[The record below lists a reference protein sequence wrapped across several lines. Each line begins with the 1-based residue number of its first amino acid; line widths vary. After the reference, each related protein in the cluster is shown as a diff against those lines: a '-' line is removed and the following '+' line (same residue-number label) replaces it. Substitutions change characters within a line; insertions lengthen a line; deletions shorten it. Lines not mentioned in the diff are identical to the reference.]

1 MSTTPIITFKAGL
14 CDVDT
19 SVSPP
24 KVKPKAGPGYIYL
37 YSGEDELI
45 HFCWRPRSV
54 PSNRPTLDLV
64 MVPTDAH
71 FTPYVKTANPISST
85 SPPINGRIYVLK
97 FSSSSQRHFFWL
109 QSKSQSSRG
118 DADYWSTRDRRLGEI
133 VDELLQGEEVDV
145 PSAIASARDPDPDD
159 DESMEDAEGTGYP
172 GSHHQGGSGGAG
184 PGATGGD
191 IRDEGEEA
199 REGGAD
205 GARATA
211 NDASQI
217 VQNFL
222 DSLKDG
228 QNGGAQLQ
236 GARDKP
242 FTTLPDL
249 LPPST
254 TLPIIESA
262 SEAFSDKLLSYLPPQ
277 LLSVRDGVDAL
288 GGVGGSGAEGSTVAL
303 QQLSLARKK
312 EILGKVLRSPQFT
325 QSLGSLT
332 VALRDGGLP
341 SISEALGV
349 GVKNGGF
356 MQGGGMPLGGGEA
369 VEAFLEGVKEGVLE
383 EDNGGG
389 NPMDTD

>member
-1 MSTTPIITFKAGL
+1 MATAPIITFKAGL

-24 KVKPKAGPGYIYL
+24 RVKPRQGPGYIYL

-45 HFCWRPRSV
+45 HFCWRPRRALS
-54 PSNRPTLDLV
+54 SRPTLDLV

-71 FTPYVKTANPISST
+71 FTPYVKNTNPSSST

-109 QSKSQSSRG
+109 QSKSQSTRG
-118 DADYWSTRDRRLGEI
+118 EASYWSARDRRLGEI
-133 VDELLQGEEVDV
+133 VDELLQGEDVDV
-145 PSAIASARDPDPDD
+145 PSAIAQVQDQDPDE
-159 DESMEDAEGTGYP
+159 DEPMEDVEHSGHP
-172 GSHHQGGSGGAG
+172 GGHHQGGSGGAG

-191 IRDEGEEA
+191 IREEGEEA

-205 GARATA
+205 GARAASLST

-222 DSLKDG
+222 NSLKGG
-228 QNGGAQLQ
+228 QSGGAQLQ
-236 GARDKP
+236 EAQDKA

-249 LPPST
+249 LSPPA
-254 TLPIIESA
+254 TLPVIEA
-262 SEAFSDKLLSYLPPQ
+262 ADDAFCDILLSHLPPQ
-277 LLSVRDGVDAL
+277 LILTREGADTWAIGPGSEGIKTAL
-288 GGVGGSGAEGSTVAL
+288 GI
-303 QQLSLARKK
+303 LSLSEKK
-312 EILGKVLRSPQFT
+312 EILGKVVRSPQFI

-349 GVKNGGF
+349 KVKNGGF
-356 MQGGGMPLGGGEA
+356 MRRGGMPLGGGEA
-369 VEAFLEGVKEGVLE
+369 VEAFLEGVKKGIQ
-383 EDNGGG
+383 EDSGDGSH
-389 NPMDTD
+389 MDTD